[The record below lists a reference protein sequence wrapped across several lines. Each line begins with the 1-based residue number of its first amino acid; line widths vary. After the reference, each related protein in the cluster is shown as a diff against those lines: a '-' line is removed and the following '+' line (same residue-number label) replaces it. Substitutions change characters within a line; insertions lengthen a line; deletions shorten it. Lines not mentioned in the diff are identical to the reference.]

1 MHIKYLTHH
10 ILNVTISPGLELGYN
25 DPSFKGNI
33 SVNPHA
39 YLLWRDEFSLH
50 SLTVRT
56 ILLPSSYGEVRHL
69 TETRNAGK
77 VQKKVISFL
86 QYGISECQ
94 ASCLFVAER

>member
-1 MHIKYLTHH
+1 MYIKYLNHRNP
-10 ILNVTISPGLELGYN
+10 NVTISPGLRLGYN
-25 DPSFKGNI
+25 DPSFKVSI
-33 SVNPHA
+33 SVNHHA
-39 YLLWRDEFSLH
+39 YLLRRGEFSLH

-77 VQKKVISFL
+77 VQKKVTSFL

-94 ASCLFVAER
+94 SSCLYVAER